1 MAYIGNEPI
10 IGQWRKL
17 DDISSGFNGSTATFT
32 TSVGGANITAG
43 TVNQLIISL
52 GGVIQNPGVD
62 YTVSTNS
69 ITFTTA
75 PASGLSFFGIY
86 AGDTLNIGTPSAGTV
101 NTAQL
106 VDGAVTSAKIL
117 DGTILNVDINASA
130 AIAYSKLSL
139 TGSIVNADINA
150 SAAIAGSKIQ
160 AASTS
165 NAGAVQLTDSTS
177 STSTTTAATPNSVK
191 TSYDLANAA
200 LPKAGGTMTGDIALT
215 NSRITQFKTA
225 TFNSQVNLVGTSGTI
240 NIDWSAA
247 QNYRQPQPTSTITY
261 TFTNPSGPGHF
272 QLFIDNTSTAQTIN
286 WPASVIFMGS
296 TWSGTNSKRAV
307 LNFWYDGSST
317 YLAIG
322 TNQA

>member
-130 AIAYSKLSL
+130 AIADTKLATISTAGKVSGTAITSGNISTSGNIAT
-139 TGSIVNADINA
+139 TGTLAVGQS
-150 SAAIAGSKIQ
+150 SAAANTELDLAGTYAQTIVSV
-160 AASTS
+160 AALNIDCSTG
-165 NAGAVQLTDSTS
+165 NYFIKTINGS
-177 STSTTTAATPNSVK
+177 STFTVSNIPSSRAYSFT
-191 TSYDLANAA
+191 LE
-200 LPKAGGTMTGDIALT
+200 LT
-215 NSRITQFKTA
+215 H
-225 TFNSQVNLVGTSGTI
+225 TSGTI
-240 NIDWSAA
+240 TWFSGVEWPNGTAPTLTTGKTHLFMFVTDDGGTRWRASSLI
-247 QNYRQPQPTSTITY
+247 NY
-261 TFTNPSGPGHF
+261 TN
-272 QLFIDNTSTAQTIN
+272 
-286 WPASVIFMGS
+286 
-296 TWSGTNSKRAV
+296 
-307 LNFWYDGSST
+307 
-317 YLAIG
+317 
-322 TNQA
+322 